1 MNINKRLLYE
11 IIKYFYLPPT
21 AVLLGKLDTYL
32 EKSNN
37 EHINI
42 AHQGAKNKQF
52 ITANRQTFAK

>member
-42 AHQGAKNKQF
+42 AYQGVKNKQF
-52 ITANRQTFAK
+52 IIVNRQIFAK